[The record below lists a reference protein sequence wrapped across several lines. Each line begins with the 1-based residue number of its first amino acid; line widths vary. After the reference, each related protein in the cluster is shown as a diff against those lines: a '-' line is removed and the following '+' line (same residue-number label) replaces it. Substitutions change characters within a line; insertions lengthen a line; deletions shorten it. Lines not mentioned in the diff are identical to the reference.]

1 MCLVI
6 DLSHANVSRG
16 EYLTESKKVYVN
28 HIFILSTV
36 IKVSLKFFNRFY
48 FFFINSIQTYCEE
61 IRFRSMIC
69 AKF

>member
-16 EYLTESKKVYVN
+16 EYSIESKKVYVN

-48 FFFINSIQTYCEE
+48 FFLSIPFKR
-61 IRFRSMIC
+61 IARKSDFDR
-69 AKF
+69 